1 MYSVYSIIVT
11 FFLFFFFQT
20 RIDRVLYS
28 VEIYGNLGARKENEG
43 FGLYEILNE
52 IKIDMNTGD
61 N

>member
-11 FFLFFFFQT
+11 FFLFFFQT
-20 RIDRVLYS
+20 CIDRVLYS